1 MNDES
6 LKILSMLERG
16 KINIDEAVRLLDA
29 LNTSASKPPMQTPF
43 QDENLSQAVE
53 AAVNNFN
60 TDMPLIS
67 SKLCSRLIDSDSK
80 LYDSISLDSQKLYE
94 ALKPVKGEL
103 EKLLDDMSKNMGKDA
118 QTILSGL
125 SDEMAGLKD
134 TSSDENILHNGIDE
148 IQKKYGNMNFNASEL
163 SSKLSGI
170 CAGMHENNITLNDY
184 NLSWKKKIDKLSE
197 IELHFECINGGICLE
212 GYDGFD
218 MELEINC
225 KTHETSIDKIISL
238 SDETKLLE
246 IKARNEK
253 NTIVNINV
261 KIPYDIRCRIIVS
274 SLNSKVRASN
284 FSCVSMIY
292 NISGGNINLSGI
304 TCNSIETNISD
315 GKIEMSNLKAN
326 AIFIVSRHAPII
338 LDCIY
343 FNQCRI
349 NSSSASIYFIL
360 GEEIAG
366 KSEINISSES
376 GDVEIETSP
385 LSKSVGIYIDA
396 FLKKGNMILESIPEF
411 LYYINETKKDG
422 TSRIAGQN
430 PSYDK
435 ADKAVK
441 ISIMAEN
448 ASVLFS

>member
-1 MNDES
+1 MHDES

-16 KINIDEAVRLLDA
+16 KISIDEAVRLLSA
-29 LNTSASKPPMQTPF
+29 LGTSASKPPMQTPF
-43 QDENLSQAVE
+43 QSENLSQAVE
-53 AAVNNFN
+53 DAVNSFN

-67 SKLCSRLIDSDSK
+67 SKLYSQLIDSDSK
-80 LYDSISLDSQKLYE
+80 LYDSISMDSQKLYE

-125 SDEMAGLKD
+125 SNEMAGLKVA
-134 TSSDENILHNGIDE
+134 SSDENILNNGIDE
-148 IQKKYGNMNFNASEL
+148 IQKKYGSMNFNASEL

-170 CAGMHENNITLNDY
+170 CAGMQGNNVILNDY

-225 KTHETSIDKIISL
+225 KTHESSMDRIISL
-238 SDETKLLE
+238 IDETKLLE

-253 NTIVNINV
+253 NTFVNINV
-261 KIPYDIRCRIIVS
+261 KIPYDIQYRITVS

-284 FSCVSMIY
+284 FSCISMIY

-304 TCNSIETNISD
+304 TCSSIETNISD
-315 GKIEMSNLKAN
+315 GKIEMSSLKAG
-326 AIFIVSRHAPII
+326 AIFIVSRHTPII
-338 LDCIY
+338 LDCIH

-349 NSSSASIYFIL
+349 NSHSGRIYFIL
-360 GEEIAG
+360 GEGIAG

-376 GDVEIETSP
+376 GDVEIEASP

-396 FLKKGNMILESIPEF
+396 FLKKGNIILESIPEF
-411 LYYINETKKDG
+411 LYNVNEIKKDG
-422 TSRIAGQN
+422 ISRIAGQN

-435 ADKAVK
+435 ASDAVK
-441 ISIMAEN
+441 ISITAEN